1 MSIFS
6 KLLDAINLGH
16 KAKAP
21 PAKSANTSP
30 FTIEKA
36 LLDEIPVFTKQVDS
50 SAVMD
55 RVNTDIKTN
64 VEQGMERQLRTRKF
78 GIHFELTPEMRA
90 IIQPEIAKNVSLIQ
104 DIPSQYFTEV
114 EGLVMRAVAVGGDL
128 KTLTD
133 ELHKRYGITL
143 DRAGRIATDQNKK
156 VNAVMNRVRQ
166 LELGITKAIWIHTQ
180 GGCAVNCT
188 HPTAAEVRMSEAHKA
203 FSGQT
208 YDIAEGALI
217 DGKRVW
223 PGSESGCH
231 CMSRSIMPEL
241 MRQH

>member
-6 KLLDAINLGH
+6 KLLEAINLGH

-36 LLDEIPVFTKQVDS
+36 ILDEIPVFTKQVDS
-50 SAVMD
+50 PALMD
-55 RVNTDIKTN
+55 GVNADIKTN

-133 ELHKRYGITL
+133 ELHKRCGITL
-143 DRAGRIATDQNKK
+143 NRAGEIAMDQSHKI
-156 VNAVMNRVRQ
+156 NAVMSRVRQ
-166 LELGITKAIWIHTQ
+166 LEAGFTHAEWRHTSSRFPRQ
-180 GGCAVNCT
+180 SHTDFNGKIY
-188 HPTAAEVRMSEAHKA
+188 E
-203 FSGQT
+203 
-208 YDIAEGALI
+208 IAKGAYI
-217 DGKRVW
+217 DGEWIW
-223 PGSESGCH
+223 PGEKDGCK
-231 CMSRSIMPEL
+231 CVSLPL
-241 MRQH
+241 LPDYLK